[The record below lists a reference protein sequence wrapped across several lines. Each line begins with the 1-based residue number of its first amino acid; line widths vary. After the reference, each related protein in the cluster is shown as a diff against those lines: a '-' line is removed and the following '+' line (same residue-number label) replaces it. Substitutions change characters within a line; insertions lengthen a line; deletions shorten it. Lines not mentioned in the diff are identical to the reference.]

1 MDSAARTSSKPRLT
15 PVAPWPT
22 AGTVEEHVRAETVRA
37 VYEQAIAAPLLT
49 LLVTG
54 LVAVALWRVAPHARL
69 LMWLGLIAL
78 LSLVRMGLV
87 IAYRR
92 SRPTPIHMIAWE
104 RAFVYTL
111 VGICLV
117 WGVGSLIVMPA
128 SLAHRALIYFF
139 LIGIAGGAVASYSA
153 HPTACLLSVLSLMV
167 PVTIWFAFQNVIE
180 LRVMAAAGAMYLVA
194 SARATR
200 NYGVFWRET
209 FRLSWELQ
217 RAHALA
223 QKLSRTDDL
232 TGLNNRRAFTSLGNR
247 ALEQARRY
255 NRPLALIMFDI
266 DRFKVINDTHGHAAG
281 DRVLQEVAVV
291 VLRNARSA
299 DVSSRIGG
307 EEFAVLLPETEKSQ
321 AVTFAERLRVDL
333 EQLELV
339 HDGATLQFTCSFGVA
354 ARGEDVAVLDTLL
367 KLADEALYRAKSAG
381 RNRVSE

>member
-1 MDSAARTSSKPRLT
+1 MDATVRTSSKPRLT

-37 VYEQAIAAPLLT
+37 VYQQAIAAPFLT

-54 LVAVALWRVAPHARL
+54 LAATALWRVAPHERL
-69 LMWLGLIAL
+69 FVWLGLIAL
-78 LSLVRMGLV
+78 LSVVRLGLV

-92 SRPTPIHMIAWE
+92 SHPTPIHMIVWE

-117 WGVGSLIVMPA
+117 WGAGSLIVMPA

-153 HPTACLLSVLSLMV
+153 HPTACLLSVLCLMV
-167 PVTIWFAFQNVIE
+167 PVTVWFAFQNVIE

-217 RAHALA
+217 RAHTLA

-232 TGLNNRRAFTSLGNR
+232 TGLNNRRAFTSLGTR
-247 ALEQARRY
+247 ALDQARRY
-255 NRPLALIMFDI
+255 NRALALIMFDI

-299 DVSSRIGG
+299 DVASRIGG
-307 EEFAVLLPETEKSQ
+307 EEFAVLLPETDRSQ
-321 AVTFAERLRVDL
+321 AVTFAERLRREL
-333 EQLELV
+333 EQLELA
-339 HDGATLQFTCSFGVA
+339 HDGATLRFTCSFGVA

-367 KLADEALYRAKSAG
+367 KLADEALYRAKRAG